1 MELLL
6 PKSRLKHIKEQ
17 CFQTLFLYI
26 QSLCWWK
33 TALDDAL
40 WYGLCISSQNAHCDI
55 KICKAYHN
63 LTYMCGLW
71 TDQVN
76 DVIIW

>member
-1 MELLL
+1 MEPLL

-40 WYGLCISSQNAHCDI
+40 WYDLCISSQNAQCLLEPKSGD
-55 KICKAYHN
+55 AGEEF
-63 LTYMCGLW
+63 L
-71 TDQVN
+71 
-76 DVIIW
+76 